1 MKAVLSICK
10 VDPLESIEKMN
21 RDFMKKRSPEV
32 KLLIKILAI
41 AGFVVIFLLLAGYAF
56 IRIKAPQL
64 LEFSKGI
71 AEYRFTAQID
81 SLAGARFISG
91 MNGCENLALYS
102 VENDFAVSCL
112 DGYIVGF
119 SHDPSGVPGIRA
131 SFKAGNAVMGLAI
144 DKQGIL
150 YAAVCENSM
159 EEWRTRGGGLY
170 RISRDLS
177 SKERISADFPSMNG
191 ICLDG
196 AGNLYFA
203 SSNFNFLQP
212 EGTIYRMLY
221 KGDGLFQS
229 PESYIR
235 DAGLANGLFYDHF
248 QDKIFFSNTMGGVY
262 EFTSHDTV
270 LKEVYLKLRFMEA
283 CDDLCTD
290 ISGNIWMTDPGHS
303 TVKMY
308 NPGTNRLVRFSIT
321 GIGQTSSCRIRS
333 EGGQEMLYISELK
346 KSHQLMSDNFDGR
359 GVLVVPAQSLLQ
371 LLEPIFIDQ
380 K

>member
-1 MKAVLSICK
+1 M
-10 VDPLESIEKMN
+10 DPLESIEKMN

-41 AGFVVIFLLLAGYAF
+41 VGFVVIFLLLAGYVY
-56 IRIKAPQL
+56 IRVQAPQL

-71 AEYRFTAQID
+71 TEYRVTAQLD
-81 SLAGARFISG
+81 SLTGARFITG
-91 MNGCENLALYS
+91 MNGCENLALDG
-102 VENDFAVSCL
+102 VEKDFFVSCL
-112 DGYIVGF
+112 DGYLVNF
-119 SHDPSGVPGIRA
+119 SFDSEEVNGIRT
-131 SFKAGNAVMGLAI
+131 SFKAGTAVMGLAI
-144 DKQGIL
+144 DKAGGLI
-150 YAAVCENSM
+150 AAVCENSP

-170 RISRDLS
+170 RVSLDLS

-203 SSNFNFLQP
+203 SSNFNFLHP

-229 PESYIR
+229 PEPYIR
-235 DAGLANGLFYDHF
+235 DAGLANGLFYDHY

-262 EFTSHDTV
+262 EFTSQDAV

-290 ISGNIWMTDPGHS
+290 ISGNIWMTDPGYS

-308 NPGTNRLVRFSIT
+308 NPGTSRLVRFIIA

-333 EGGQEMLYISELK
+333 EDGQEMLYISELK
-346 KSHQLMSDNFDGR
+346 KSHQPMSDNFDGR
-359 GVLVVPAQSLLQ
+359 GVLVVPARSLLQ
-371 LLEPIFIDQ
+371 LLEPIFNEQ